1 MHLQQGGGN
10 PRHPPVG
17 ASSHINFIAMSYTM
31 STTPICYLISFG
43 LSILVVCPA
52 SRHHACPFYTD
63 VAIVQ
68 FVPYSLYLLSAI
80 FLVVTFF
87 VNENLPS
94 HRSDLLIHEVTKQF
108 KYSSMALGYDV
119 GALSNHSVVN
129 RELIDCCGNKAYRC
143 VYTSYWQFSV

>member
-52 SRHHACPFYTD
+52 SRHHARPFYTD

-80 FLVVTFF
+80 FLVVAFLWTKIY
-87 VNENLPS
+87 
-94 HRSDLLIHEVTKQF
+94 HRTGVI
-108 KYSSMALGYDV
+108 YSSTKLQSN
-119 GALSNHSVVN
+119 LSIAVW
-129 RELIDCCGNKAYRC
+129 R
-143 VYTSYWQFSV
+143 